1 MPPDRAHD
9 ADLEILAAGE
19 AAEGKS
25 ELRLWLRM
33 LSATNLISAE
43 IRRRLRV
50 AFSVTLP
57 QFDLMAQLAREPE
70 GLRLGVLSK
79 RMMVTNGN
87 VTGLIDRLESEGLV
101 ERGSAAGDGACHGRA
116 LDRKGDGA
124 VRAHG
129 PSARDLG
136 EGAAIRGGGGQCT
149 DAVSIAW
156 RREAVRR
163 GPYRQGCGLNDHTR
177 VVMVRRCS
185 RSRSGWRPA

>member
-101 ERGSAAGDGACHGRA
+101 ERGSAAGDGRVTVARLTA
-116 LDRKGDGA
+116 KGTAQFERMARVHETWVKELLSEVEAGNA
-124 VRAHG
+124 RTLFRLLGGVKQSVVAHT
-129 PSARDLG
+129 DK
-136 EGAAIRGGGGQCT
+136 
-149 DAVSIAW
+149 DAV
-156 RREAVRR
+156 
-163 GPYRQGCGLNDHTR
+163 
-177 VVMVRRCS
+177 
-185 RSRSGWRPA
+185 